1 MPNLRPNPVSLRE
14 KKGLIPALGAALLL
28 VGLSIATVGAAPPE
42 QSPPEK
48 LSTQRG
54 EGLWSENCAPCHG
67 VTGRGDGPTAQMAQ
81 MADFPPTDFTDPSA
95 ARDRTLVDMF
105 DVTKEGRMDRLM
117 PPWGGR
123 LSDDELWDVVA
134 YAQALGMS
142 PGDIEAG
149 EALYEENCAAC
160 HAADGSG
167 AVVDAS
173 DFSNAA
179 IMATQSPQALF
190 DVVSQG
196 RGEMP
201 AFTDQMAEVERWQ
214 VVDYVRT
221 LSYEPIVSEGAVAG
235 QVGNA
240 TTGEPMGDVEVR
252 LRRWGTESE
261 LPPLVAQADSDG
273 NFRFEGLDTG
283 SHAFYLAEVTYD
295 DVPFPS
301 DFVSFEPGVAQLS
314 VPVNV
319 YETTTSDGD
328 IKVERFHFIVIGEQP
343 GFFSVLELYQ
353 FSNLGERAYVGTVNE
368 EGFRETVRMALPAG
382 AQDLTLQGGALGVD
396 FLETDEGLVATSPI
410 IPGAEAFEVAF
421 VYIAPYSGKT
431 LDLDRP
437 LYYDT
442 ATVNGL
448 VMDVGAKLESGAL
461 SYDGERAA
469 QGQTF
474 LQYTAQ
480 DLATGETLPI
490 QLVDLDKI
498 EFASTPE
505 PADGT
510 SATSSSVMPS
520 SGLSQTTLLWITLGL
535 GALAIVF
542 VLIYPSLRPR
552 LVGEAPTNQSD
563 LVRER
568 QRLLLTLARLDQ
580 AYEAGDL
587 NETAYRRARARRKA
601 ELADVLRRLQDYD
614 L

>member
-1 MPNLRPNPVSLRE
+1 MPNLRPNLVSLRE

-28 VGLSIATVGAAPPE
+28 VGLSITTVGAAPPE
-42 QSPPEK
+42 QSPPGK

-54 EGLWSENCAPCHG
+54 EALWSENCAPCHG

-81 MADFPPTDFTDPSA
+81 MADNPPTDFTDRTT
-95 ARDRTLVDMF
+95 ARGRTLVDMF
-105 DVTKEGRMDRLM
+105 GVTKEGRMDRLM

-123 LSDDELWDVVA
+123 LSDDEIWDVVA

-142 PGDIEAG
+142 PGDIETG
-149 EALYEENCAAC
+149 EALYEENCVAC

-167 AVVDAS
+167 PVVGAS
-173 DFSNAA
+173 DFSDAA
-179 IMATQSPQALF
+179 VLATQSLQALF

-201 AFTDQMAEVERWQ
+201 AFADQMPEEELWQ
-214 VVDYVRT
+214 VVDYLRT
-221 LSYEPIVSEGAVAG
+221 LSYEPIASEGAIAG

-240 TTGEPMGDVEVR
+240 TTGEPVGDVEVR

-261 LPPLVAQADSDG
+261 LPPLVAQADVDG
-273 NFRFEGLDTG
+273 NFHFKGLDTG
-283 SHAFYLAEVTYD
+283 NHAFYLAEVTYD

-301 DFVSFEPGVAQLS
+301 DFVSFEPGVSQLS

-319 YETTTSDGD
+319 YETTTSDED
-328 IKVERFHFIVIGEQP
+328 IKVERFHFIVLGEQP
-343 GFFSVLELYQ
+343 GFLSVLELYQ
-353 FSNLGERAYVGTVNE
+353 FSNLGDHAYVGTVNE
-368 EGFRETVRMALPAG
+368 EGVRETVRIALPTG

-410 IPGAEAFEVAF
+410 IPGAETFEVAF
-421 VYIAPYSGKT
+421 VYVAPYSGKT

-448 VMDVGAKLESGAL
+448 VMDVGAKLESDVL
-461 SYDGERAA
+461 SDEGEREA
-469 QGQTF
+469 QGQTY
-474 LQYTAQ
+474 LQYTGQ
-480 DLATGETLPI
+480 DLASGETLPI

-505 PADGT
+505 PAD
-510 SATSSSVMPS
+510 ADPVMPS
-520 SGLSQTTLLWITLGL
+520 SGLSQTALLWMTLGL

-552 LVGEAPTNQSD
+552 LVGEAPTSQSD
-563 LVRER
+563 LTREQ

-587 NETAYRRARARRKA
+587 NEAVYRRARARRKA
-601 ELADVLRRLQDYD
+601 ELADVLRRLQDYE